1 MTAQLAAHGRL
12 VDEPLKK
19 QTSKGTAM
27 TLARLAVPVTCRAAE
42 DGQSTLWLSVSAF
55 GKQAEA
61 LAKHHK
67 GELISVSGEMQMT
80 QWTDQSGF
88 ERQGW
93 QVIADSVIS
102 ARTVRK

>member
-1 MTAQLAAHGRL
+1 
-12 VDEPLKK
+12 
-19 QTSKGTAM
+19 
-27 TLARLAVPVTCRAAE
+27 
-42 DGQSTLWLSVSAF
+42 F

-80 QWTDQSGF
+80 QWTDQNGDA
-88 ERQGW
+88 RQGL

>member
-1 MTAQLAAHGRL
+1 MTAQIAAYGRL

-27 TLARLAVPVTCRAAE
+27 TLARLVVSVPCRTAE
-42 DGQSTLWLSVSAF
+42 DGQAPLWLSVSAF
-55 GKQAEA
+55 GKRAEE
-61 LAKHHK
+61 LARHRK
-67 GELISVSGEMQMT
+67 GELVSVAGEMQMT
-80 QWTDQSGF
+80 QWTDQNG
-88 ERQGW
+88 EARQGW